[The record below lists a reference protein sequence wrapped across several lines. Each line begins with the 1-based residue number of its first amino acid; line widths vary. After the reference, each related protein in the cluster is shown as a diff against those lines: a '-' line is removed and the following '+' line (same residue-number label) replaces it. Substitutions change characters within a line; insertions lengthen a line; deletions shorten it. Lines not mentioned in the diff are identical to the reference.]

1 MAKAKD
7 IKATAGTTE
16 DQKFADALAK
26 EAAAAA
32 ADSDFLDDSAGQGY
46 EDVRSKTPMLKILIA
61 TSPQVNEED
70 KEEYIPGAKPGY
82 FFNTV
87 TKKVYKELTCSIV
100 LAKRAWTL
108 WVPKEDGGGFK
119 GRVAPDSIRVTG
131 SFYKKDKEGAF
142 SDEGYEV
149 HDTIEIYVLVK
160 GEEKDGPV
168 LFPFTK
174 GHIPHA
180 DRWLQANRLVKT
192 PKGNVP
198 PLWGSYWRI
207 WASLNKAN
215 IKGTGPTQWY
225 HIGNDEAKTTNC
237 EWVRFISKTEN
248 LEFVQPNLKFLESA
262 AKFQMRGAGA
272 PRLLTDGGSEAGADG
287 EDVPF

>member
-61 TSPQVNEED
+61 TSPQVNEADDEH
-70 KEEYIPGAKPGY
+70 IPGAKPGHFY
-82 FFNTV
+82 NTV
-87 TKKVYKELTCSIV
+87 TKRVYKELNCNIL
-100 LAKRAWTL
+100 LAKKAWTL
-108 WVPKEDGGGFK
+108 WVPQDQGGGFK
-119 GRVAPDSIRVTG
+119 GRVAPESIRTNG
-131 SFYKKDKEGAF
+131 DFFKGGMYTE
-142 SDEGYEV
+142 EGYEV
-149 HDTIEIYVLVK
+149 HDTFEVYVLLK

-168 LFPFTK
+168 LFSFTK

-180 DRWLQANRLVKT
+180 NRWLQANRTVRT

-198 PLWGSYWRI
+198 PLWGSYWKI
-207 WASLNKAN
+207 WTSLNKKN
-215 IKGTGPTQWY
+215 IQGVGNTQWY

-262 AKFQMRGAGA
+262 AKFQMRGSGA
-272 PRLLTDGGSEAGADG
+272 PRMLTDGGSEAGADG
-287 EDVPF
+287 EDIPF